1 MKVVEAR
8 HSTRPS
14 TRPTTRPTTRPSTRP
29 STSPPNFTSA
39 SAEDV
44 LSTAF
49 GSRTELTVG
58 ATAGATS
65 VGNEAGAVGV
75 ASGNYFLLKEVARL
89 KKELAESHK
98 RLTMNARESQETVSS
113 PYFASLSPYSS
124 STRLLSVQAQEEET
138 TLAAAVRRVYDSLRV
153 AQTHNTQVVAHAL
166 GRSSSHSHSRLNHS
180 NLLSISS
187 LKKWSQVQEL
197 VACGALSE
205 AVLDDALTTAGVR
218 IRAAD
223 GVADGFTAGGSSDLR
238 QSPEGFITFEQ
249 FVSVMGFIGEL
260 EAAYLEGAYNEDV
273 DGDEDE
279 DGDED
284 GDVALVIAVT
294 REEVANGA
302 HASVSSRIA
311 LPGVDQYGD
320 EEEDEYED
328 EEEEEE
334 YEEVEEEEVGEDEE
348 LGRALVAD
356 QTESIAPIAYEEMYW
371 DGSQW
376 VVPEAPEPQESRSFP
391 VPLSQPKE
399 KTTRKMKKKGFVFR
413 AKVAKTRSEIE
424 NIRSAESVL
433 PELRILNL
441 TEPLSVSATVRSS
454 HNNSNNSSTHI
465 TTSSIYKPTS
475 NHTVDSVRL
484 LRSTKSSTIWS
495 EGESENDSLSSKLMI
510 QTRAV
515 QRLSDELENAKRA
528 VAALKTD
535 SIALRKYFLSA

>member
-8 HSTRPS
+8 H
-14 TRPTTRPTTRPSTRP
+14 STRP

-328 EEEEEE
+328 EEEEE